1 MKDYRKI
8 ELGFIIALIALS
20 LIIGIYCSISFPN
33 NTVPSGVCF
42 AIGITSLVYWFLGG
56 ISSASFNIGYLKLG
70 GSIAALLG
78 SFYLINKELENS
90 IQNHAEFRVIESKY
104 LLDLETYSP
113 AEIQIQIGADTNLIS
128 SKTFSLNKFAGYS
141 LKLDSNLVVRAQT
154 GVAVGSLKASEL
166 QEKDWYKSIQNSS
179 DPGELF
185 TFSLGQQKS
194 NQRIDLAI
202 QAKVFRA
209 DERAEMLFTSISN
222 KALKQTVFIKNKG
235 MQVLRLGKKYYMVSA
250 TQADFE
256 QPIQQQFIQIFV
268 KPLDVK

>member
-1 MKDYRKI
+1 MNRERKI
-8 ELGFIIALIALS
+8 ELGFIIVLIS
-20 LIIGIYCSISFPN
+20 LSISAGVFFSLQYQE
-33 NTVPSGVCF
+33 NTVPSAVCF

-56 ISSASFNIGYLKLG
+56 INAADFNLGYLKLG

-78 SFYLINKELENS
+78 SFYLINKELGNS
-90 IQNHAEFRVIESKY
+90 FQNHANFRVIESKY
-104 LLDLETYSP
+104 LLDLETYHP
-113 AEIQIQIGADTNLIS
+113 AKIQVQIGADTNEIS
-128 SKTFSLNKFAGYS
+128 SKSFSLNKFAGYS

-154 GVAVGSLKASEL
+154 GIAVGSLKVSDL

-194 NQRIDLAI
+194 NLRIDLAI